1 MEVGEKK
8 YLSVWHKM
16 AYGSGDM
23 ATNFCYSF
31 LSSFV
36 LIYFTD
42 TVGLSAGIIGSLM
55 MLSRV
60 LDGISDVVAGVLID
74 RTKSR
79 WGKARPWMLWSIL
92 PIAVCEILMFS
103 VPDMGQTLQYV
114 YIFIVYT
121 LLNAVFY
128 TANNV
133 AYGTL
138 AMLITPSKTERVQ
151 LGVFRFIFTL
161 IATMAVSGGTVA
173 IVDAFGGG
181 AAGWRYTAIIFTSLF
196 VIFQIVCVLSLRER
210 SAAELGAAGT
220 EDKVSVAK
228 SAKYLL
234 RNRFF
239 IIQLFVGILYM
250 GLVTVT
256 ASVGV
261 YYMQYIIGNP
271 SMLAAFS
278 MAMALPMV
286 VGLSVTPALV
296 KRFNIWKTVV
306 FALVISTVMCVPYM
320 IFGLNGLVM
329 PMLVFQALQWLF
341 RGPQTGVGAA
351 LTAEVC
357 GYTLRKENIRIEGT
371 INACGTMGQKIGMGL
386 GTAITGW
393 LLTASGYDGKLDVQ
407 PQSALSMIS
416 LLYSA
421 LPLIITAIVAVLMC
435 FMNVEKANA
444 KLDAEKGR

>member
-1 MEVGEKK
+1 MEVTRKN

-23 ATNFCYSF
+23 ATNYCYAF

-42 TVGLSAGIIGSLM
+42 TVGLNAGIIGTLM
-55 MLSRV
+55 MASRL
-60 LDGISDVVAGVLID
+60 LDGLSDVVAGVLID

-92 PIAVCEILMFS
+92 PIAICEVLLFS
-103 VPDMGQTLQYV
+103 VPSMGETLQYV
-114 YIFIVYT
+114 YIFVIYT

-138 AMLITPSKTERVQ
+138 AMLITPLKTERVQ
-151 LGVFRFIFTL
+151 LGVFRFIFTV
-161 IATMAVSGGTVA
+161 IATMIVSGGTVE
-173 IVDAFGGG
+173 IVKAFGGG
-181 AAGWRYTAIIFTSLF
+181 VNGWRYTSILFASLF
-196 VIFQIVCVLSLRER
+196 VIFQALCVFPLRELP
-210 SAAELGAAGT
+210 AAELGGT
-220 EDKVSVAK
+220 EDEEKVSVLE

-256 ASVGV
+256 STVGV
-261 YYMQYIIGNP
+261 FYMQYIIGNP
-271 SMLAAFS
+271 GMLAAFAI
-278 MAMALPMV
+278 AMTLPMV
-286 VGLSVTPALV
+286 ASLAVTPVLV
-296 KRFNIWKTVV
+296 KRFNIWRTVV
-306 FALVISTVMCVPYM
+306 VALVLSSLMCIPYM
-320 IFGLNGLVM
+320 IFGYKGMVG

-357 GYTLRKENIRIEGT
+357 GYTLRRDGARIEGT
-371 INACGTMGQKIGMGL
+371 INSCGTMGQKVGMGL
-386 GTAITGW
+386 GTAVTGW
-393 LLTASGYDGKLDVQ
+393 LLAASGYNGRLDVQ
-407 PQSALSMIS
+407 PDSALNMIRF
-416 LLYSA
+416 LYAA
-421 LPLIITAIVAVLMC
+421 LPLVITVIVTVLMW
-435 FMNVEKANA
+435 FMNVEKANER
-444 KLDAEKGR
+444 LDAQRG